1 MAKTQEELNALKEEY
16 KNLTSK
22 LKDLTSEELEMVT
35 GGFDVPKN
43 DKQYEFNQYN
53 IDTEH
58 THFFKKS
65 DD

>member
-22 LKDLTSEELEMVT
+22 LNDLTSEELEMVT
-35 GGFDVPKN
+35 GGFVVPKN

-58 THFFKKS
+58 TNFIKK
-65 DD
+65 